1 MQNDAIAR
9 QRAELIIQVRSG
21 SLTAKAAAQQLG
33 VSRKTYY
40 KWEQRALEGILG
52 ALQFLR
58 QRGER
63 GCFAVIFNVPVV
75 NDDGPDAGVL
85 DKLDLG
91 PYRDIAFAEAERSA
105 PCH

>member
-40 KWEQRALEGILG
+40 KWEQRALEGMFT
-52 ALQFLR
+52 ALS
-58 QRGER
+58 ER
-63 GCFAVIFNVPVV
+63 ANGRPA
-75 NDDGPDAGVL
+75 L
-85 DKLDLG
+85 E
-91 PYRDIAFAEAERSA
+91 RDAERERLREQVNILEEQLRNREQA
-105 PCH
+105 MRIKEILEEAGGKKE

>member
-40 KWEQRALEGILG
+40 KWEQRALEGMVTALSERANGRPALERDAEHERLREQVKTLEEQLRNREQAMRIKEIMEG
-52 ALQFLR
+52 A
-58 QRGER
+58 GE
-63 GCFAVIFNVPVV
+63 
-75 NDDGPDAGVL
+75 
-85 DKLDLG
+85 KK
-91 PYRDIAFAEAERSA
+91 E
-105 PCH
+105 